1 VSAPAVG
8 AVHGTLLYAGGRLLD
23 TRHGGFTLHGF
34 QNLATRATVLVAAA
48 GDLAGAAPVLARV
61 HSSCVTSEAYGSC
74 DCDCATQLDAAF
86 ARIAAAGRGVVVY
99 LMQEGRGA
107 GFSAKVRDRMLVQA
121 SGGRMT
127 TFDAYAQMGLGDDH
141 RTYDE
146 VVQVRALLGVAAP
159 FTLLTNNP
167 EKLRALEAAGVPVAG
182 AAPLRSEASP
192 FAAAYLRAK
201 RRAGHRLGRVDD
213 AGAASALPEPVVA
226 FAPARVPELDGIVR
240 LASYLLPLGP
250 WVAGAGEGP
259 VWLRVHAYFDLAAGC
274 ERVILEHR
282 APPGAPPH
290 DSSHELPLIR
300 VQRERLVDRLPLRCP
315 SPDRRHWQASVRA
328 FVRHGAGIAAVLSD
342 DARAALGDETTAG
355 GDEGGASERDA
366 GPPPSRQ
373 LPARVAAL
381 IARHLAGRQGRL
393 LVAADEAS
401 GEGALSAALAR
412 GGAHLAPSCRLDDA
426 G

>member
-1 VSAPAVG
+1 VSGAAVG
-8 AVHGTLLYAGGRLLD
+8 TVHGTLLYAGGRPLD
-23 TRHGGFTLHGF
+23 TLHGGFTLHGF
-34 QNLATRATVLVAAA
+34 QSLATRATVLVAAT
-48 GDLAGAAPVLARV
+48 GDVGGPEPVLARV

-86 ARIAAAGRGVVVY
+86 ARIAAAGRGMIVY

-146 VVQVRALLGVAAP
+146 VVHARALLGVAAP

-182 AAPLRSEASP
+182 AAPLRCDASP

-213 AGAASALPEPVVA
+213 AGSASTLPEAVEA
-226 FAPARVPELDGIVR
+226 FAPAPLADIAGVVR

-250 WVAGAGEGP
+250 WVVGAGEGP
-259 VWLRVHAYFDLAAGC
+259 VWLWVHAYFDLAAGC
-274 ERVILEHR
+274 ERVILEHGR
-282 APPGAPPH
+282 PNGEPP
-290 DSSHELPLIR
+290 LVR
-300 VQRERLVDRLPLRCP
+300 VQRERLVDRLPLRHP
-315 SPDRRHWQASVRA
+315 SPDRRHWRATVRA
-328 FVRHGAGIAAVLSD
+328 FVRHGAGIAAVMSD
-342 DARAALGDETTAG
+342 DARAALGDESTVG
-355 GDEGGASERDA
+355 EVGDWS
-366 GPPPSRQ
+366 
-373 LPARVAAL
+373 
-381 IARHLAGRQGRL
+381 
-393 LVAADEAS
+393 
-401 GEGALSAALAR
+401 
-412 GGAHLAPSCRLDDA
+412 
-426 G
+426 